1 LTSGITSNS
10 RETPPPL
17 VIADRYTVEKVLGR
31 GGMATV
37 YLCLDSKTSSKVAV
51 KVLREELGS
60 AVVVE
65 RFLREI
71 EFASELDHPRIPKVL
86 DSGITGAVPFYV
98 MTYVE
103 GESLRQRLDR
113 EKQLPIDEAVRIAL
127 AVMEPMTYA
136 HASGLVHRDIK
147 PGNILLGDDSVY
159 VLDFG
164 IARALI
170 ASADERLT
178 STGVAVGTPAYMSPE
193 QALADGHLDARS
205 DIYSLG
211 CVMYEMIAG
220 IPPFVGATPQAVM
233 ARRFGSPPPP
243 LGETREGIEPHVQ
256 NAVAKALC
264 RAPAD
269 RWQTAE
275 DFARGLTHPT
285 ASESETTAERKVHI
299 RRRARTRGVAVG
311 LAAIVIAGLYLA
323 TTLRRDPIDRSTRD
337 LIEWDFA
344 SARSEL
350 LKAAE
355 EKPNDPRLQ
364 LWLAQLL
371 MLDGTP
377 RDEWRPFALRAA
389 MDSGALTARE
399 RPMAAALVDY
409 SSEQSQAPCAGF
421 DLLSRSPGQTE
432 AIQLTSTLSLAKCLA
447 GDRKIVPDASSPSGY
462 RFRSSANRAAS
473 LYEDLILR
481 HSGNPASYAFLMP
494 RLEEIL
500 TTDKNKSRRG
510 VLSGETD
517 RIFLAWPSLEADTLV
532 HVPLPLGGDG
542 AVKQNSSS
550 VSRAVERNIRKLME
564 LATSWTEARQSDPA
578 AHETLARMLEAG
590 GRLDGVSPSALEEI
604 RLARNLVKGGD
615 LSGDTY
621 VRRLSLAST
630 NVRLLLKA
638 QRFDAAGLLADSALS
653 MESRAKLSDSLQ
665 NIANDL
671 TMGLS
676 ALRGRVGKVV
686 DINQRYVT
694 SYPLRLESG
703 EMKVLPAEVATDA
716 ANLSTYAAFG
726 APRDSIISV
735 AARLSSKLSA
745 VVPET
750 QLREIRSAVMGQP
763 LAWAAPVIG
772 LEPAA
777 QLGPTGDSFGNAVRA
792 LHQGD
797 VRSAKRYSDS
807 IAALHADFAPGEV
820 TMDAVFRRAW
830 LRDAIGDTPGAIAI
844 AENALSGLSRT
855 PPGLLANYRLPAAL
869 VRVMILRSQLAKS
882 VGDQSSAARW
892 AAAARSLWGKGDRDI
907 VATLEQN

>member
-1 LTSGITSNS
+1 MTSGITSKS

-17 VIADRYTVEKVLGR
+17 VIADRYTVERILGR

-37 YLCLDSKTSSKVAV
+37 YLCVDAKTGSKVAV

-86 DSGITGAVPFYV
+86 DSGLTGAVPFYV

-113 EKQLPIDEAVRIAL
+113 EKQLPVEEAVRIAI

-147 PGNILLGDDSVY
+147 PGNILLGAESVY

-170 ASADERLT
+170 ASSDERLT

-243 LGETREGIEPHVQ
+243 LGETRDGIPQHIQ

-285 ASESETTAERKVHI
+285 ASESETTAERKVES
-299 RRRARTRGVAVG
+299 RRKKRSRVATLA
-311 LAAIVIAGLYLA
+311 LAAVAIAGIYAA
-323 TTLRRDPIDRSTRD
+323 TSIRRDPIDRSTRD
-337 LIEWDFA
+337 MADWDFA
-344 SARSEL
+344 SARREL
-350 LKAAE
+350 ESAAE
-355 EKPNDPRLQ
+355 KKPNDPRLQ
-364 LWLAQLL
+364 LWLAQVL
-371 MLDGTP
+371 MLDGTSAS
-377 RDEWRPFALRAA
+377 EWRPFALRAA
-389 MDSGALTARE
+389 VDSGALTARE

-409 SSEQSQAPCAGF
+409 SSEQSQAPCARF
-421 DLLSRSPGQTE
+421 ELLSRSPGQTD
-432 AIQLTSTLSLAKCLA
+432 AIRLTSTLSLAECLA
-447 GDRKIVPDASSPSGY
+447 GDKKVVPDSSTPSGF

-494 RLEEIL
+494 RLEELL
-500 TTDKNKSRRG
+500 TTDKNRLRSG

-517 RIFLAWPSLEADTLV
+517 RTFIAWPSLDADTLV
-532 HVPLPLGGDG
+532 HVPQPLGGDG
-542 AVKQNSSS
+542 AVRQNSSS
-550 VSRAVERNIRKLME
+550 VSRAVERNIAKLMA

-590 GRLDGVSPSALEEI
+590 GRLDGVAPSALAEI
-604 RLARNLVKGGD
+604 RRARSLVKEGD
-615 LSGDTY
+615 QPGEAFIH
-621 VRRLSLAST
+621 RLSLAST
-630 NVRLLLKA
+630 NVRLLLKV

-653 MESRAKLSDSLQ
+653 MESKAKLSDSLQ
-665 NIANDL
+665 AVANDL
-671 TMGLS
+671 TMGLA
-676 ALRGRVGKVV
+676 ALRGRVDRVV
-686 DINQRYVT
+686 DINKRYVT
-694 SYPLRLESG
+694 SYPLRLKSG
-703 EMKVLPAEVATDA
+703 EVKVLPVEVATDA

-726 APRDSIISV
+726 APRDSITSV
-735 AARLSSKLSA
+735 AARLASKLSA

-750 QLREIRSAVMGQP
+750 QLPEIRSAVMGQP
-763 LAWAAPVIG
+763 LALAAPVIG

-777 QLGPTGDSFGNAVRA
+777 RLGPTGDSFGNALRA

-797 VRSAKRYSDS
+797 VRSARRWSDS

-830 LRDAIGDTPGAIAI
+830 LKAAIGDTAGAIAV

-855 PPGLLANYRLPAAL
+855 PPGLLRNYRLPAAL
-869 VRVMILRSQLAKS
+869 VRVMLLRSKLANA
-882 VGDQSSAARW
+882 VGDHSSAARW
-892 AAAARSLWGKGDRDI
+892 SAAARSLWGKGDPDI
-907 VATLEQN
+907 VAPLEKQ